1 MVVCLLMA
9 IRSKRSRLASPN
21 KQFERTVQT
30 EMVAETHAIRAARN
44 GEAGLLSELALR
56 SKAHWGYS
64 PEFIEACRAE
74 LSYCEE
80 QLRSEDMCFGVLE
93 SAGRIVGFYALAR
106 QSAQVAELE
115 ALFVEPRDIG
125 KGFGR
130 LLIEDAKSVAAA
142 LGATLLTIQ
151 GDPNAERFYLA
162 AGGVLS
168 GTRESESIPGRF
180 LPTFEVRLVDD
191 QR

>member
-1 MVVCLLMA
+1 MA
-9 IRSKRSRLASPN
+9 FAKLNGDAAAH
-21 KQFERTVQT
+21 T
-30 EMVAETHAIRAARN
+30 IRAARA

-74 LSYCEE
+74 LSYREE
-80 QLRSEDMCFGVLE
+80 QLQSKHMRFFVLE
-93 SAGRIVGFYALAR
+93 RAEIVIGFYALAL
-106 QSAQVAELE
+106 QSGQAAELE
-115 ALFVEPRDIG
+115 ALFVEPRFIG

-130 LLIEDAKSVAAA
+130 VLIEDAKSVAAT
-142 LGATLLTIQ
+142 LGATLLIIQ

-168 GTRESESIPGRF
+168 GTRESGSIPGRF
-180 LPTFEVRLVDD
+180 LPTFEISLTGDHAA
-191 QR
+191 

>member
-1 MVVCLLMA
+1 MA
-9 IRSKRSRLASPN
+9 LCRMK
-21 KQFERTVQT
+21 
-30 EMVAETHAIRAARN
+30 MVAAAHTIRVARA

-74 LSYCEE
+74 LSYREE
-80 QLRSEDMCFGVLE
+80 QLQSKHMRFFVLE
-93 SAGRIVGFYALAR
+93 STEIVIGFYALTL
-106 QSAQVAELE
+106 QSGRAAELE
-115 ALFVEPRDIG
+115 ALFVEPRFIG

-130 LLIEDAKSVAAA
+130 VLIEDAKSVAAT
-142 LGATLLTIQ
+142 LGAASLIIQ

-168 GTRESESIPGRF
+168 GTRESASIPGRF
-180 LPTFEVRLVDD
+180 LPTFEISLTGDHAA
-191 QR
+191 